1 MTTCPNCYNTSTSTP
16 CGSVGCLSINYAK
29 CIFYSGPSL
38 TCEFGGIGS
47 FTFTGVSA
55 GATSETLIFNSQGGS
70 GTGATFAV
78 TTTLGSTEYQVA
90 VVNPGSGYTEGD
102 VLTIPFTFANA
113 LSSNWEDI
121 TANWEDILDTF
132 GGTSSP
138 GNSITLTVT
147 AVAGVVN
154 NGDNLDNVIRDL
166 HERIC
171 LISSNGVQGLDY
183 SGFDY
188 SCLRQ
193 GGILTGT
200 GTAITSASEFTEA
213 TAAALCSLNNKV
225 KALEAPYF
233 TVPSCLSS
241 VLTSNSSSLSSIL
254 TEYGNLLCIHN
265 TNLDLSGVGLA
276 PPCINYAFT
285 TAPTSNNV
293 ADYISWITA
302 NMCGMFNVSQ
312 DDISAES
319 ARISAL
325 YTYITGGTAGT
336 VPASIDT
343 SCLTGGSASMSLKN
357 AVVLIKDRLCAL
369 TTTVAGLSN
378 PNITLNW
385 GCLTTGGGGGLTQ
398 SPYSL
403 LPAFTNTTSL
413 TTHLTYITQALVNL
427 RMNFSNEF
435 SLNSIS
441 SSCGSYWN
449 ITLQNANADD
459 FFVYD
464 GSWVGKSLTVKL
476 NGSTV
481 GVTKTVTGTSV
492 NFDLAVG
499 TSAITI
505 NGTGITVTHTP
516 GTSVW
521 NLSVS
526 RTTALVSN
534 ATNLP
539 LGTFSITPGP
549 FYTQLPYVSIYGSR
563 WGHFS
568 QNQQILVENISGT
581 TQTLSDTLAATPCMN
596 LLTLPVN
603 YTPTAGNTTYYTV
616 FVKHYSSTSVFKD
629 TYICTVQIAP
639 TTPSGMIVALINNS
653 GANIVMAANDYFI
666 ISLDTIQ
673 WTT

>member
-319 ARISAL
+319 ARVSAL

-449 ITLQNANADD
+449 ITLRNANADD

-464 GSWVGKSLTVKL
+464 GSWVGKSLTVKV
-476 NGSTV
+476 NGATTA
-481 GVTKTVTGTSV
+481 VTKTVTSGNVT
-492 NFDLAVG
+492 FDLNLGNLATTVSNLSLIGTTSWSFPLGWSLPGITGASTVSQYPAVYRNSNIVTIGNNTAGNGGTAIKIAVG
-499 TSAITI
+499 SGGTYPTISSGTEIPLCILSTSYRPAQSM
-505 NGTGITVTHTP
+505 NGYEYISTNIYRVDSSNIILGTTPVIIQVDYTGQMLVRFVTAPTAP
-516 GTSVW
+516 GSTDYFI
-521 NLSVS
+521 
-526 RTTALVSN
+526 
-534 ATNLP
+534 LP
-539 LGTFSITPGP
+539 LGG
-549 FYTQLPYVSIYGSR
+549 VS
-563 WGHFS
+563 W
-568 QNQQILVENISGT
+568 NV
-581 TQTLSDTLAATPCMN
+581 
-596 LLTLPVN
+596 
-603 YTPTAGNTTYYTV
+603 
-616 FVKHYSSTSVFKD
+616 
-629 TYICTVQIAP
+629 
-639 TTPSGMIVALINNS
+639 
-653 GANIVMAANDYFI
+653 
-666 ISLDTIQ
+666 
-673 WTT
+673 

>member
-319 ARISAL
+319 ARVSAL
-325 YTYITGGTAGT
+325 YTYITGATAGT

-481 GVTKTVTGTSV
+481 GVTKTVTSGDVT
-492 NFDLAVG
+492 FDLNVG
-499 TSAITI
+499 STPSTITVGILTSAASL
-505 NGTGITVTHTP
+505 P
-516 GTSVW
+516 
-521 NLSVS
+521 LSVVPS
-526 RTTALVSN
+526 PLNSYSKLPELVK
-534 ATNLP
+534 T
-539 LGTFSITPGP
+539 G
-549 FYTQLPYVSIYGSR
+549 
-563 WGHFS
+563 
-568 QNQQILVENISGT
+568 
-581 TQTLSDTLAATPCMN
+581 
-596 LLTLPVN
+596 
-603 YTPTAGNTTYYTV
+603 
-616 FVKHYSSTSVFKD
+616 
-629 TYICTVQIAP
+629 
-639 TTPSGMIVALINNS
+639 
-653 GANIVMAANDYFI
+653 
-666 ISLDTIQ
+666 DTIQ
-673 WTT
+673 IQQGSIFRVTAASSFSFTSGQVVTLFTIPTGFALPTFGASPAGVLYAPIHITLYNSSNVITATYPGILQVVGSTITIQNIHSGTITLGTTDYLQIAIGGISWNY